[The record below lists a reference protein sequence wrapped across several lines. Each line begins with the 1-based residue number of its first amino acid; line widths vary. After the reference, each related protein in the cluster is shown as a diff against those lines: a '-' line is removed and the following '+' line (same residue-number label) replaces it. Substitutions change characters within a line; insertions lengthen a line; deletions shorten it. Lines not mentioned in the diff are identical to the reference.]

1 MQRGTSFMDT
11 LQLKPSAVRVALT
24 GGVISGGKIELLR
37 GLDALH
43 LQSGAQ
49 NCQRVKYLAQTCNKK
64 KCLALAAFFARLRAL
79 LVCTSDLLAA
89 QLRLV

>member
-1 MQRGTSFMDT
+1 

-24 GGVISGGKIELLR
+24 GGVISGEKIELIR
-37 GLDALH
+37 GLDASH

-64 KCLALAAFFARLRAL
+64 KCLALATFFARLRAL
-79 LVCTSDLLAA
+79 SPARAICS
-89 QLRLV
+89 LRNFDWCKEW